1 MVVKSLR
8 ALLAAVGLAGLL
20 TACEEATPRVVEI
33 YIDNNGTL
41 RYLPEAAQ
49 KGPIL
54 VQILPRAIAS
64 ASGYESVTLDLMNE
78 AANQRT
84 KSIFTAN
91 PGDAK
96 SGVRVIHMIGAGSG
110 VNGATLCGG
119 ATPEAVRGEKELK
132 IVSVLCLG
140 GKRLAEAHGWIR
152 VSTAA
157 QDEEY
162 RLVMLDLMNGL
173 FKRPDTERR

>member
-8 ALLAAVGLAGLL
+8 GLLAAVGLAGLL
-20 TACEEATPRVVEI
+20 TACEEATPRVVEM
-33 YIDNNGTL
+33 YVDNNGTW

-64 ASGYESVTLDLMNE
+64 ASGYESVTLNLMNE

-91 PGDAK
+91 PGDAR

-110 VNGATLCGG
+110 VSGSELCGG
-119 ATPEAVRGEKELK
+119 AAPDAVRGEKELK
-132 IVSVLCLG
+132 IVSVLCQG
-140 GKRLAEAHGWIR
+140 GKRLSEVHGW
-152 VSTAA
+152 VKVATAA
-157 QDEEY
+157 QDQEY

-173 FKRPDTERR
+173 FKRADTERR